1 MSKAVIKTTFEASRT
16 LRPIYTGGSTALDA
30 SGRIL
35 VACVNEDALVVD
47 LETGDQLATLEGDGE
62 VITSL
67 AITPSASHVILSSRS
82 MSMRIYSLAPYDNT
96 SRTLETKLV
105 RSLKPHTAPVVTTA
119 TDPTGTLL
127 ATGAADGSIKVW
139 DIRGGFITHSFHGH
153 GGVISALCFFQSPSA
168 DNDGKASSKK
178 NKPKRKAGDT
188 DEHEDEE
195 MIDLEPASSSSG
207 AFRLASGSEEGKV
220 RIWDLNKKK
229 SIASLDSHVSVV
241 RSLSYSPT
249 ENALLSAGRDKTAIV
264 WDMRTFK
271 TRRIIP
277 VLESAEAASFVLKGG
292 LCLVGGENGKL
303 RVWDC
308 NRGGEVTSEQEAAAE
323 FEAVVAIHYTP
334 GMPYAMTVH
343 ADQTIRLHSL
353 ELLFDFKPG
362 STLDPLPVVRRISGN
377 DDDIIDLAYVGSDRS
392 MLALATN
399 TESIRIV
406 SVGASEDR
414 PSTEK
419 REYFGADIAHLDGH
433 DDIIICID
441 VDWSGHWLATG
452 AKDNTARLWRL
463 DPKSSSYTCFAV
475 LTGHAESLGA
485 ISFPRDPPPPNTSAY
500 NDPVNHPPPF
510 VMTGSQDRTVKRW
523 NTGKL
528 GIITSENPHTPKAL
542 FTRKAHDKDI
552 NALDV
557 GPSSALFA
565 SASQDRTV
573 KIWSADDGSVL
584 GVLRGHKR
592 GVWSARFSP
601 KDTPILTA
609 EAKSSTN
616 RGMIVTGSGDKTVKL
631 WSLSDYSCLLTFEGH
646 TNSVLKVLW
655 LPPPD
660 MSSKSVDDEN
670 EDEDVDVDVDAI
682 AGNSA
687 AAQLRPLVASAAADG
702 LVKIWSPYTGELET
716 TLDNHTDRVWA
727 LASPTPSG
735 SRGDVKPTS
744 AKSSPPF
751 AIASGSADS
760 TVTFWTDTTS
770 ATYTATV
777 NANSAR
783 IEQDQQLQNYIV
795 AGAYRE
801 AIILAL
807 QLNHPGRL
815 LSLFNTAIDAAD
827 DPNSSDIAKEDR
839 ANSLTGNPSI
849 DEVLQTLDP
858 TNLFTLLLRL
868 RDWNTNARHSKVAQ
882 RILFALFRSYPAS
895 TFVELASSSM
905 AKRSIDGRAAAAMK
919 DILQAL
925 AAYTERHYRR
935 VEELEDESYLVEW
948 ILGEMDGGIGLSALG
963 APTQQGSFDERP
975 EHDKDVLMLE
985 A

>member
-30 SGRIL
+30 AGRLL
-35 VACVNEDALVVD
+35 VTCVNEDALIVD

-67 AITPSASHVILSSRS
+67 DMTPSASHVILCSRS
-82 MSMRIYSLAPYDNT
+82 MSMRIYSLTPYDDT
-96 SRTLETKLV
+96 SRALETKLV

-119 TDPTGTLL
+119 TDPTSTLL

-139 DIRGGFITHSFHGH
+139 DIQGGFITHSFHGH
-153 GGVISALCFFQSPSA
+153 GGVISALCFFQSPLQE
-168 DNDGKASSKK
+168 NDSKSSSKSK
-178 NKPKRKAGDT
+178 KSKKKSGNIRED
-188 DEHEDEE
+188 EDEE
-195 MIDLEPASSSSG
+195 MIDLDSTSSIET
-207 AFRLASGSEEGKV
+207 FRLASGSEEGKV
-220 RIWDLNKKK
+220 RVWDLSKRK

-241 RSLSYSPT
+241 RALSYSPT
-249 ENALLSAGRDKTAIV
+249 ENALLSAGRDKTVIV

-277 VLESAEAASFVLKGG
+277 VLESAEAASFTAEGG
-292 LCLVGGENGKL
+292 LCLVGGENGRL

-308 NRGGEVTSEQEAAAE
+308 NRGGEVTSEQEAAPE

-334 GMPYAMTVH
+334 GMPFAVTVH
-343 ADQTIRLHSL
+343 ADQTLRLHSIEPL
-353 ELLFDFKPG
+353 SVFKPG
-362 STLDPLPVVRRISGN
+362 STVDPLPVVRRISGN
-377 DDDIIDLAYVGSDRS
+377 DDDIIDLAYVGPDRS

-406 SVGASEDR
+406 SVGPSEDR
-414 PSTEK
+414 PSTQK
-419 REYFGADIAHLDGH
+419 QEYFGADVAHLDGH
-433 DDIIICID
+433 EEIIICID
-441 VDWSGHWLATG
+441 VDWSGHWLVTG

-463 DPKSSSYTCFAV
+463 DPKSSSYSCFAV

-485 ISFPRDPPPPNTSAY
+485 ISFPRDSPPANTPAH
-500 NDPVNHPPPF
+500 NDPLNHPPPF
-510 VMTGSQDRTVKRW
+510 VITGSQDRTVKRW
-523 NTGKL
+523 NIGKL
-528 GIITSENPHTPKAL
+528 GPASLDSPHTPKAL

-557 GPSSALFA
+557 GPLSELFA
-565 SASQDRTV
+565 SASQDKTV
-573 KIWSADDGSVL
+573 KIWSAEDGTVV

-592 GVWSARFSP
+592 GVWSTRFAP
-601 KDTPILTA
+601 RGTPILSTD
-609 EAKSSTN
+609 AKNSTT

-660 MSSKSVDDEN
+660 MSNQAND
-670 EDEDVDVDVDAI
+670 EDEED
-682 AGNSA
+682 A
-687 AAQLRPLVASAAADG
+687 AAANAAAVQLRPLIASAAADG

-716 TLDNHTDRVWA
+716 TLDNHEDRVWA

-735 SRGDVKPTS
+735 SRDNT
-744 AKSSPPF
+744 KSSPLKSSAPYSL
-751 AIASGSADS
+751 ASGSADS
-760 TVTFWTDTTS
+760 SVTFWTDTTS

-783 IEQDQQLQNYIV
+783 IEQDQELQNYIV

-801 AIILAL
+801 AITLAL

-815 LSLFNTAIDAAD
+815 LSLFRNAVDAAD
-827 DPNSSDIAKEDR
+827 DPSSTDIPSEDR
-839 ANSLTGNPSI
+839 SNSLTGNPSI
-849 DEVLQTLDP
+849 DEVLQTLGP
-858 TNLFTLLLRL
+858 ENLYTLLIRL

-895 TFVELASSSM
+895 TFIELASSSM
-905 AKRSIDGRAAAAMK
+905 AKRSGDNRAAAAMK

-948 ILGEMDGGIGLSALG
+948 VLGEMDGGVGLSALG
-963 APTQQGSFDERP
+963 APGQQSTTGFSDEGA
-975 EHDKDVLMLE
+975 EQDVVMLG

>member
-1 MSKAVIKTTFEASRT
+1 MSKAVVKTTFEASRT

-62 VITSL
+62 IITSL
-67 AITPSASHVILSSRS
+67 AITPSASHVILCSRT
-82 MSMRIYSLAPYDNT
+82 MSMRIYSLSPHDGI
-96 SRTLETKLV
+96 SSTLESKLV

-119 TDPTGTLL
+119 TDPTSTLL

-153 GGVISALCFFQSPSA
+153 GGVISALCFFQPLFA
-168 DNDGKASSKK
+168 DTDAKSSSKK
-178 NKPKRKAGDT
+178 NKKRKAGNED
-188 DEHEDEE
+188 DEE
-195 MIDLEPASSSSG
+195 LMELEPTSDSIG

-220 RIWDLNKKK
+220 RVWDLNKRK

-241 RSLSYSPT
+241 RSISYSQS
-249 ENALLSAGRDKTAIV
+249 ENALLSAGRDKTVIV

-277 VLESAEAASFVLKGG
+277 VLESAEAASFVAEGG
-292 LCLVGGENGKL
+292 LCLVGGENGRL

-323 FEAVVAIHYTP
+323 FEAVIAIHYTP
-334 GMPYAMTVH
+334 GMPFAMTVH
-343 ADQTIRLHSL
+343 ADQTLRLHSL
-353 ELLFDFKPG
+353 ESLSDYEPG
-362 STLDPLPVVRRISGN
+362 TELEPLPVVRRISGN
-377 DDDIIDLAYVGSDRS
+377 DDDIIDLAYVGPDRS

-406 SVGASEDR
+406 SVGPSEFR
-414 PSTEK
+414 PATEK
-419 REYFGADIAHLDGH
+419 QEYFGADIAHLDGH

-441 VDWSGHWLATG
+441 VDFSGHWLATG

-463 DPKSSSYTCFAV
+463 DPESSSYTCFAV

-485 ISFPRDPPPPNTSAY
+485 ISFPRDAPPPNTPAY
-500 NDPVNHPPPF
+500 NDPVNHPPAF

-528 GIITSENPHTPKAL
+528 GPTGPDSPHNPKAL

-557 GPSSALFA
+557 SPSSALFA

-573 KIWSADDGSVL
+573 KIWSAEDGSVV

-601 KDTPILTA
+601 KGTPILSA
-609 EAKSSTN
+609 EAKSSTT

-660 MSSKSVDDEN
+660 MSSKANNDND
-670 EDEDVDVDVDAI
+670 EDEDEDMDGAP
-682 AGNSA
+682 ATKA
-687 AAQLRPLVASAAADG
+687 ATVQLRPLIASAAADG
-702 LVKIWSPYTGELET
+702 LVKVWSPYTGELET
-716 TLDNHTDRVWA
+716 TLDNHEDRVWA

-735 SRGDVKPTS
+735 SRDDINKSPSTKHTS
-744 AKSSPPF
+744 PY

-770 ATYTATV
+770 ATYTAAV

-783 IEQDQQLQNYIV
+783 VEQDQQLQNYIV

-801 AIILAL
+801 AITLAL

-815 LSLFNTAIDAAD
+815 LNLFNAAIDAAD
-827 DPNSSDIAKEDR
+827 DPNLTESQEGKET
-839 ANSLTGNPSI
+839 SFTGNPQI
-849 DEVLQTLDP
+849 DTVLQTLDP
-858 TNLFTLLLRL
+858 SNLYALLLRL
-868 RDWNTNARHSKVAQ
+868 RDWNTNARHSKTAQ

-895 TFVELASSSM
+895 TFIELASSNLVKKSP
-905 AKRSIDGRAAAAMK
+905 DGRAAAAMK
-919 DILQAL
+919 DILAAL
-925 AAYTERHYRR
+925 ASYTERHYRR
-935 VEELEDESYLVEW
+935 IEELEDESYLVEW
-948 ILGEMDGGIGLSALG
+948 VLGEMDGSVGLSALG
-963 APTQQGSFDERP
+963 KPGELKDGEG
-975 EHDKDVLMLE
+975 EKDVLMLGV
-985 A
+985 